1 MCGIF
6 CYYGKCYSYEELL
19 DNFTLTKHR
28 GPDDTHN
35 PEKLPGTD
43 IWFGFHRLS
52 INGQDTGS
60 NQPITNS
67 GVYLICNGEIYNHS
81 ELEKMHSLIAKTGS
95 DCEVIISMYLK
106 FGLEETLRQLRGEFG
121 FVLADLR
128 DSSDPKLYA
137 ARDSFGRRQMYYSHN
152 DSGFLVASEAKSI
165 MMLGGKDTDHFL
177 PGHYYSVLD
186 KKLVQYYK
194 VGQKP
199 DPISPEVQA
208 IINDPDMTIENKIYT
223 LYRRTCHRYATMSD
237 GPVAAFGSG
246 GFDSISVIANAVEVH
261 PDIVM
266 YSIGLEGSPDVEKA
280 AEAAKFFNIKHK
292 IVRFTCEEG
301 ISELRD
307 LIWAIESPDTT
318 TVRASYPMF
327 RLAREVLEKP
337 ILSGEGADEVFS
349 GYMENHDA
357 PSSDALHKL
366 AIYRLTLLY
375 IYDLLR
381 GDKSVAASSH
391 ELRTPCLDRDLVD
404 FVLSLDPK
412 LRDPKHNGNVE
423 KALFRK
429 SMKHVPCVMPES
441 IRSRPKEAF
450 SDGVGYSW
458 VDGIQEYAEKTISDE
473 RFAKRYELYP
483 EHTPLTKEG
492 FLYREI
498 YYDLFEQHCGLL
510 VKEQWLPKWCDHG
523 GDPSARV
530 TNAHKARISGA
541 GASDNTP
548 E

>member
-6 CYYGKCYSYEELL
+6 CYYGKTYSYKELF
-19 DNFTLTKHR
+19 DNFILTKHR
-28 GPDDTHN
+28 GPDDTHV
-35 PEKLPGTD
+35 PEKLPETD
-43 IWFGFHRLS
+43 IWLGFHRLS
-52 INGQDTGS
+52 INGTDSDS
-60 NQPITNS
+60 NQPLIKSN
-67 GVYLICNGEIYNHS
+67 VYLICNGEIYNHS
-81 ELEKMHSLIAKTGS
+81 DLEKMHSLDVTTGS

-106 FGLEETLRQLRGEFG
+106 FGLAETLRQLRGEFS

-128 DSSDPKLYA
+128 DADNPKLYA
-137 ARDSFGRRQMYYSHN
+137 ARDPFGRRQLYYSHN
-152 DSGFLVASEAKSI
+152 GNGFLIASEAKSI
-165 MMLGGKDTDHFL
+165 MMLAGMDTDHFM

-186 KKLVQYYK
+186 KEMVQYYS

-199 DPISPEVQA
+199 DPISPEVCS
-208 IINDPDMTIENKIYT
+208 IINDSDLTVENKIYK

-261 PDIVM
+261 PHIVM

-280 AEAAKFFNIKHK
+280 AEAAKFFGIEHK
-292 IVRFTCEEG
+292 IVRFTVEEG

-327 RLAREVLEKP
+327 RLAKDVPEKP

-357 PSSDALHKL
+357 PSLEALHEL
-366 AIYRLTLLY
+366 AVYRIIWLY
-375 IYDLLR
+375 VYDLLR

-391 ELRTPCLDRDLVD
+391 EIRMPCLDRDLVD
-404 FVLSLDPK
+404 YVLSLDPK
-412 LRDPKHNGNVE
+412 LRDPKYNDNIE
-423 KALFRK
+423 KALFRN
-429 SMKHVPCVMPES
+429 SMKHEPHVMPES
-441 IRSRPKEAF
+441 IRCRPKEAF

-473 RFAKRYELYP
+473 KFDKRFELYP

-498 YYDLFEQHCGLL
+498 YHELFGQHCGLL
-510 VKEQWLPKWCDHG
+510 VKHQWLPKWCDHG

-530 TNAHKARISGA
+530 TNAHKARISGIV
-541 GASDNTP
+541 S
-548 E
+548 